1 MIKILGLTIRNSK
14 NERELMF
21 DINSVISS
29 NTLLSH
35 QLSDLKKKNKELTNQ
50 ILELKSQAEKD
61 SQILEERYLDE
72 REAKRKLQVKY
83 DNFSINRNTLL
94 SYIKKYKQFNK
105 KYLYSLIDSLEV
117 SDIFIKRI
125 KNIDKSQNK
134 VMKEGAKND

>member
-14 NERELMF
+14 NERELMS
-21 DINSVISS
+21 DINSVIDA

-35 QLSDLKKKNKELTNQ
+35 QLSNLKK
-50 ILELKSQAEKD
+50 QAEKD

-125 KNIDKSQNK
+125 KNLDKSQNK
-134 VMKEGAKND
+134 VMKEGTKND